1 MALHVLVFNSQPP
14 WRRQVE
20 MKDIC
25 SDEERYCRDFW
36 NPKGDLLGFFVCW
49 ASRVNFLVFTLE
61 SSHRSWGRICAGRK
75 LPGHFRICL
84 LSTLASLG
92 LAQQMMEELSLR
104 IFGCTVAGA
113 MSPAIF
119 QRKNRENQTGM
130 FGTIATQYIETIWFW
145 TCNKGEVEND
155 SGQLC
160 MLIKSAGCVWLHEET
175 VKTAQ
180 SDTK

>member
-61 SSHRSWGRICAGRK
+61 SSHRSWGRIFAGRK

-104 IFGCTVAGA
+104 IFGCTVAQCHVTT
-113 MSPAIF
+113 AIF

-130 FGTIATQYIETIWFW
+130 FGTLLHSIL
-145 TCNKGEVEND
+145 KP
-155 SGQLC
+155 SGFGNVTREKLKMTLDNYAC
-160 MLIKSAGCVWLHEET
+160 
-175 VKTAQ
+175 
-180 SDTK
+180 

>member
-75 LPGHFRICL
+75 MPGHFRICL

-104 IFGCTVAGA
+104 IFGCTVAQCHVT
-113 MSPAIF
+113 SYISEEE
-119 QRKNRENQTGM
+119 QRKPDWDVWNN
-130 FGTIATQYIETIWFW
+130 ATQYIETIWFW
-145 TCNKGEVEND
+145 KCNKGEVEND

>member
-49 ASRVNFLVFTLE
+49 ASRVILFGASLE
-61 SSHRSWGRICAGRK
+61 SSHRSWGRVFAGRK

-104 IFGCTVAGA
+104 IFGCTVLRHVT
-113 MSPAIF
+113 SYISEEE
-119 QRKNRENQTGM
+119 QRKPDWDVWNN
-130 FGTIATQYIETIWFW
+130 ATQYIETF
-145 TCNKGEVEND
+145 
-155 SGQLC
+155 
-160 MLIKSAGCVWLHEET
+160 LHPDPSFM
-175 VKTAQ
+175 
-180 SDTK
+180 SDFRKDRFT